1 MLSNKNRI
9 ELDKDIK
16 KIVQSAIYQIA
27 KPFTTNWLHII
38 SSHDQFTASSIID
51 RGRADSTGPDFQKS
65 VNEIMRDMAK
75 NGTAFS
81 HSSGVDQKIYVYQKN
96 SEVGRT
102 NRPTNLYKMT
112 AA

>member
-1 MLSNKNRI
+1 MLSKKNRI
-9 ELDKDIK
+9 ALDKDIQ
-16 KIVQSAIYQIA
+16 KIVKSAVYEIA

-38 SSHDQFTASSIID
+38 SRFDNFTASTIID
-51 RGRADSTGPDFQKS
+51 RGRADSTGRDFQNS
-65 VNEIMRDMAK
+65 VNEIMRNMAES
-75 NGTAFS
+75 GTPFE

>member
-1 MLSNKNRI
+1 MLSNKNKI
-9 ELDKDIK
+9 ELDKATK
-16 KIVQSAIYQIA
+16 KIVKSAIYQVA
-27 KPFTTNWLHII
+27 KPFTTNWLHIF
-38 SSHDQFTASSIID
+38 SRHDQFTASTVID
-51 RGRADSTGPDFQKS
+51 RGRADSTGRDFQNS
-65 VNEIMRDMAK
+65 VNEIMRNMAES
-75 NGTAFS
+75 GTPFE